1 MFVHELIEN
10 GQATDIAIIDG
21 TRRLTYK
28 DLCDS
33 VAACR
38 SRLYTAGLRSGD
50 RAAQAALIHGAK
62 SMLGALGAND
72 LQRRCVALQTKLRAS
87 EADVT
92 EEIAAFSADFAT
104 LLQRLKEVAG
114 GRR

>member
-50 RAAQAALIHGAK
+50 RAGIFSRNRAEYICSYLAIA
-62 SMLGALGAND
+62 SLGARPSSL
-72 LQRRCVALQTKLRAS
+72 
-87 EADVT
+87 
-92 EEIAAFSADFAT
+92 
-104 LLQRLKEVAG
+104 
-114 GRR
+114 